1 MLALGLHRLLDEL
14 LLQLRLAEHHPDPLL
29 VDALG
34 DLGRL
39 LDMDEMYSMSTSQS
53 ARLASLPVPAASGDF
68 YDRPIE
74 LLEDER
80 VERRL
85 EGVSTPAACS
95 SSFIR
100 AALGGVGLKQ
110 FARVSEVVE
119 VRGNLAKLNRRRIPI
134 GL

>member
-14 LLQLRLAEHHPDPLL
+14 LLQLRLAEHHPDLLL

-34 DLGRL
+34 DLGRP
-39 LDMDEMYSMSTSQS
+39 LDIDEMYSVSTSQS
-53 ARLASLPVPAASGDF
+53 VRLASLPVLVASGDF

-85 EGVSTPAACS
+85 EGV
-95 SSFIR
+95 
-100 AALGGVGLKQ
+100 LL
-110 FARVSEVVE
+110 
-119 VRGNLAKLNRRRIPI
+119 
-134 GL
+134 